1 MANGLKRDIKAQYQ
15 VEPKLRLGGGG
26 VFELRVDGKLL
37 FSAKEAGRL
46 PTPAEVLAMV
56 GQAARPPA

>member
-1 MANGLKRDIKAQYQ
+1 MASGLKREIKEKYR
-15 VEPKLRLGGGG
+15 VEPKLKLGGGG

-46 PTPAEVLAMV
+46 PAPAEVLAMIGTAA
-56 GQAARPPA
+56 GQA

>member
-1 MANGLKRDIKAQYQ
+1 MASGLKREIKEKYR
-15 VEPKLRLGGGG
+15 VEPKLKLGGGG

-46 PTPAEVLAMV
+46 PTSSEVLGMIGTAA
-56 GQAARPPA
+56 GQA